1 MRKKLIFICL
11 TALLFLNA
19 TDSKCQVKFNFPFQ
33 DPNLSTEERVSDL
46 VSRMTIQEKVSQLFN
61 QSDKIDRLG
70 VPAYNWWNECLH
82 GVAAA
87 GQATVFPQ
95 AIGMAASF
103 DENMMF
109 RIANAISDEARAKN
123 NFFRKNNITS
133 IYTGLN
139 FWSPN
144 INIFRDPRWGRGQ
157 ETYGEDP
164 FLTSRMGVN
173 FVKGLQGDNP
183 KYFKVIATAKHYAVH
198 SGPEFTRNS
207 DNVYTNDYDL
217 YNTYLP
223 AFKALV
229 KEANVQSI
237 MCAYNRFRDKP
248 CCGSDLLLSNILR
261 KEFGFTG
268 YVVSDCGAISDFYLP
283 KHHNVVKTSNQA
295 LGWSLA
301 TGTDL
306 NCEETKGFL
315 VNNLDSA
322 IKAGIVNE
330 KDINRSLKRI
340 FTARFKLGMFDPNG
354 ADEYSKIPI
363 TVLGSAENQK
373 VALEGAKKAY
383 VLLKN
388 NGMLPLSK
396 DKKVALIGPNI
407 DNIDIIIANYNGTP
421 INPVT
426 PLKGLQ
432 QFLGSKNVLS
442 APGCPI
448 TKGFY
453 GNMSAVGAGNF
464 FHIENNKLKNGLQAE
479 YFTTVDFTGKPAI
492 TRIDPNID
500 FYWKKSPINNLLEEN
515 FSIRWKGIIQPE
527 NTGKYIF
534 ESGFSL
540 KIKINGVEP
549 ENSGVELEKGKKYEF
564 VAEFISQP
572 YFWGNT
578 LEPTAQLFWVNTSFD
593 YQKQALE
600 IAQKAD
606 VIVFCGGISAKLER
620 EAIPSVVTD
629 GFFHGDRTDIKLPKV
644 QEDLLAELSKLGK
657 PIVFVNYSGSA
668 VAFNWESE
676 NLPAVIQG
684 FYPGEATGTALASIL
699 YGETN
704 PSGRLPL
711 TFYKSISD
719 LPDYKNY
726 NMEGR
731 TYRYFKGKPLY
742 EFGYGLSYTNFVYK
756 NLQIST
762 EAIGD
767 HQVIATV
774 DITNTGKLA
783 GEEVVQVYLADKE
796 SKNSSE
802 IRSLVAFKRITLAAG
817 ETKSISFTI
826 SKDQLSKFDA
836 DFKQV
841 LVPGQYLL
849 SVGGKQP
856 DDISIANKTVLLSEF
871 SIKGKQ

>member
-1 MRKKLIFICL
+1 MKAKFNLTCL
-11 TALLFLNA
+11 LALLLLN
-19 TDSKCQVKFNFPFQ
+19 TVVLKSQSTYKYPFQ
-33 DPNLSTEERVSDL
+33 VTNLSTEERVNDL
-46 VSRMTIQEKVSQLFN
+46 VSRLTIKEKVSQLFN
-61 QSDKIDRLG
+61 QSESIDRLG
-70 VPAYNWWNECLH
+70 IPAYNWWNECLH

-87 GQATVFPQ
+87 GKATVFPQ

-103 DENMMF
+103 DENMMY

-164 FLTSRMGVN
+164 YLTSRMGVN

-198 SGPEFTRNS
+198 SGPEFSRNS
-207 DNVYTNDYDL
+207 DNVFVNDYDL

-223 AFKALV
+223 AFRALV

-261 KEFGFTG
+261 NEFGFNG
-268 YVVSDCGAISDFYLP
+268 YVVSDCGAISDFYMP

-340 FTARFKLGMFDPNG
+340 FTARFKLGMFDPYG
-354 ADEYSKIPI
+354 AGEYSKIPI
-363 TVLGSAENQK
+363 STLGSAENQK
-373 VALEGAKKAY
+373 IALEGAKKAY

-388 NGMLPLSK
+388 NGILPLSK
-396 DKKVALIGPNI
+396 EKKIALIGPNI

-432 QFLGSKNVLS
+432 QKLGSKNVLY
-442 APGCPI
+442 APGCPL
-448 TKGFY
+448 TTGFY
-453 GNMSAVGAGNF
+453 GNMTAVGAENF
-464 FHIENNKLKNGLQAE
+464 FHFENAKLKQGLQAE
-479 YFTTVDFTGKPAI
+479 YFTSTDFTGKPSIA
-492 TRIDPNID
+492 RIDPNID
-500 FYWKKSPINNLLEEN
+500 FYWKRSPINNLLEEN
-515 FSIRWKGIIQPE
+515 FSVRWKGMLIPA
-527 NTGKYIF
+527 NSGKYIF

-540 KIKINGVEP
+540 KTKINGVETT
-549 ENSGVELEKGKKYEF
+549 SAGVELEKGKRYEF
-564 VAEFISQP
+564 VAEFVSQP

-578 LEPTAQLFWVNTSFD
+578 LEPTAQLFWVNSSID
-593 YQKQALE
+593 YKKQALE
-600 IAQKAD
+600 IAKNAD

-620 EAIPSVVTD
+620 EAIPSVETE
-629 GFFHGDRTDIKLPKV
+629 GFSHGDRTDIKLPKV
-644 QEDLLAELSKLGK
+644 QEDLLADLLKTGK
-657 PIVFVNYSGSA
+657 PIVYVNFSGSA
-668 VAFNWESE
+668 VALNWESE

-699 YGETN
+699 FGETN
-704 PSGRLPL
+704 PSGRLPV

-742 EFGYGLSYTNFVYK
+742 EFGFGLSYSTFSYK
-756 NLQIST
+756 NLQITSDI
-762 EAIGD
+762 AVD
-767 HQVIATV
+767 NQVVASV
-774 DITNTGKLA
+774 EITNTGKLA
-783 GEEVVQVYLADKE
+783 GDEVVQVYLSDKV
-796 SKNSSE
+796 SDATSA
-802 IRSLVAFKRITLAAG
+802 IRSLVAFKRISLAAG
-817 ETKSISFTI
+817 ETKSVSFLI

-836 DFKQV
+836 EFKAV
-841 LVPGQYLL
+841 IVPGDYIL

-856 DDISIANKTVLLSEF
+856 DNISIANKTVLQSEF
-871 SIKGKQ
+871 KIGSK

>member
-1 MRKKLIFICL
+1 MKIKFTYLLAFLIMNTL
-11 TALLFLNA
+11 TLKSQTSSNY
-19 TDSKCQVKFNFPFQ
+19 PFQ
-33 DPNLSTEERVSDL
+33 DASLSTDERVSDL
-46 VSRMTIQEKVSQLFN
+46 VSRLTIQEKVSQLFN
-61 QSDKIDRLG
+61 HSASIERFG
-70 VPAYNWWNECLH
+70 IPAYNWWNECLH

-87 GQATVFPQ
+87 GKATVFPQ

-103 DENMMF
+103 DENMVF
-109 RIANAISDEARAKN
+109 RIATAISNEARAKN

-183 KYFKVIATAKHYAVH
+183 KYFKTIATAKHYAVH

-207 DNVYTNDYDL
+207 DNVFVNDYDL

-223 AFKALV
+223 AFKSLV
-229 KEANVQSI
+229 KEANVQSV

-268 YVVSDCGAISDFYLP
+268 YVVSDCGAISDFYQP
-283 KHHNVVKTSNQA
+283 NHHNLVKTSNQA

-315 VNNLDSA
+315 VKNLDSA
-322 IKAGIVNE
+322 ITAGIVNE
-330 KDINRSLKRI
+330 TDINRSLKRI
-340 FTARFKLGMFDPNG
+340 FSARFKLGMFDPNG
-354 ADEYSKIPI
+354 AGDYSKIPI
-363 TVLGSAENQK
+363 SVLGSAENQK
-373 VALEGAKKAY
+373 TALEAAKKAY

-388 NGMLPLSK
+388 DGILPLDK
-396 DKKVALIGPNI
+396 DKKIALIGPNI

-421 INPVT
+421 INPIT

-432 QFLGSKNVLS
+432 QKLGSKNVLY
-442 APGCPI
+442 APGCPL
-448 TKGFY
+448 TPGVY
-453 GNMSAVGAGNF
+453 GNMSVVGTENF
-464 FHIENNKLKNGLQAE
+464 FHLKKNIVTKGLKAE
-479 YFTTVDFTGKPAI
+479 YFTSTDFTGNPAI
-492 TRIDPNID
+492 TRIDPNLD

-515 FSIRWKGIIQPE
+515 FSIRWKGLLIPE
-527 NTGKYIF
+527 NAGKYYF
-534 ESGFSL
+534 ESGFNL

-549 ENSGVELEKGKKYEF
+549 TSAGVELEKGKQYEF
-564 VAEFISQP
+564 AAEFISQP

-578 LEPTAQLFWVNTSFD
+578 LEPTAKLFWVNSSLD
-593 YQKQALE
+593 YKKQALE

-620 EAIPSVVTD
+620 EAIPSLD
-629 GFFHGDRTDIKLPKV
+629 IEGFSHGDRTDIKLPKV
-644 QEDLLAELSKLGK
+644 QEDLLAELYKTGK
-657 PIVFVNYSGSA
+657 PIVYVNFSGSA

-676 NLPAVIQG
+676 KLPAVIQG

-699 YGETN
+699 FGETN

-726 NMEGR
+726 NMKGR
-731 TYRYFKGKPLY
+731 TYRYFEGKPLF
-742 EFGYGLSYTNFVYK
+742 EFGFGLSYTTFSYK
-756 NLQIST
+756 NLQISNKVVRDSQILVSV
-762 EAIGD
+762 EVA
-767 HQVIATV
+767 
-774 DITNTGKLA
+774 NTGKVA
-783 GEEVVQVYLADKE
+783 GEEVVQVYLADKT
-796 SKNSSE
+796 SKSNSE
-802 IRSLVAFKRITLAAG
+802 IRSLVAFKRVSLAAG
-817 ETKSISFTI
+817 ETKSVSFTI

-836 DFKQV
+836 EFKPV
-841 LVPGQYLL
+841 ILPGEYLL

-856 DDISIANKTVLLSEF
+856 ESIAIANKSVQQADFVIER
-871 SIKGKQ
+871 

>member
-1 MRKKLIFICL
+1 MR
-11 TALLFLNA
+11 
-19 TDSKCQVKFNFPFQ
+19 VKFNFTYLIVLLLLNSAALKSQSTAKYPFQ
-33 DPNLSTEERVSDL
+33 DTNLSPEERVSDL
-46 VSRMTIQEKVSQLFN
+46 VSRLTIKEKVSQLFN
-61 QSDKIDRLG
+61 QSESIDRLG
-70 VPAYNWWNECLH
+70 IPAYNWWNECLH

-87 GQATVFPQ
+87 GKATVFPQ

-103 DENMMF
+103 DENMMY

-144 INIFRDPRWGRGQ
+144 VNIFRDPRWGRGQ

-198 SGPEFTRNS
+198 SGPEFSRNS
-207 DNVYTNDYDL
+207 DNVFVNDNDL

-261 KEFGFTG
+261 NEFGFTG

-354 ADEYSKIPI
+354 AGEYSKIPI
-363 TVLGSAENQK
+363 SVLGSAENQK
-373 VALEGAKKAY
+373 IALEGAKKAY

-388 NGMLPLSK
+388 EGILPLSK
-396 DKKVALIGPNI
+396 DKKIALIGPNI

-432 QFLGSKNVLS
+432 QKLGSKNVLY
-442 APGCPI
+442 APGCPL
-448 TKGFY
+448 TTGFY
-453 GNMSAVGAGNF
+453 GNMTTVGAENF
-464 FHIENNKLKNGLQAE
+464 FHFENAKLKKGLQAE
-479 YFTTVDFTGKPAI
+479 YFSSTDFIGKPSIA
-492 TRIDPNID
+492 RIDPNID
-500 FYWKKSPINNLLEEN
+500 FYWKRSPINNLIEEN
-515 FSIRWKGIIQPE
+515 FSVRWKGVLIPA
-527 NTGKYIF
+527 NSGKYIF

-540 KIKINGVEP
+540 KTKINGVEIT
-549 ENSGVELEKGKKYEF
+549 NAGVELEKGQRYEF
-564 VAEFISQP
+564 VAEFVSQP

-578 LEPTAQLFWVNTSFD
+578 LEPTAQLFWVNSSID
-593 YQKQALE
+593 YKKQALE
-600 IAQKAD
+600 IAKNAD

-620 EAIPSVVTD
+620 EAIPSVETE
-629 GFFHGDRTDIKLPKV
+629 GFSHGDRTHINLPKV
-644 QEDLLAELSKLGK
+644 QEELLADLLKTGK
-657 PIVFVNYSGSA
+657 PIVYVNFSGSA
-668 VAFNWESE
+668 VALNWESE
-676 NLPAVIQG
+676 NLPAIIQG

-699 YGETN
+699 FGETN
-704 PSGRLPL
+704 PSGRLPV

-731 TYRYFKGKPLY
+731 TYRYFNGKPLY
-742 EFGYGLSYTNFVYK
+742 EFGFGLSYTTFSYK
-756 NLQIST
+756 NLQIT
-762 EAIGD
+762 GD
-767 HQVIATV
+767 VAEDNQVVASV
-774 DITNTGKLA
+774 DVTNSGKLT
-783 GEEVVQVYLADKE
+783 GDEVVQVYLSDKDPE
-796 SKNSSE
+796 ATSA
-802 IRSLVAFKRITLAAG
+802 IRSLVAFKRVSLAAG
-817 ETKSISFTI
+817 ETKSVSFTI
-826 SKDQLSKFDA
+826 SKDQLSKFNTE
-836 DFKQV
+836 FKPV
-841 LVPGQYLL
+841 LVSGDYVL

-856 DDISIANKTVLLSEF
+856 DKISIANKTVLQSEF
-871 SIKGKQ
+871 KIGDK